1 MSSPIESENILGNY
15 HLTDFPTNRQILSDL
30 YDEFLKKHYSIGY
43 IEVTVSKGKELINKF
58 SEKTGQKISFT
69 SWIVKCISDA
79 VLQFPEFNSYR
90 KGRKKLVT
98 FDDID
103 IIVMVER
110 QLQDKVIPVPYSVRK
125 TTKKDLLT
133 ISREIRAAQSMEV
146 TEENQLLDRGI
157 LIKLYPF
164 IPAFIRQRLIRRIIK
179 NPFTIKKQGG
189 LIVVTS
195 VGMFTNTRGWV
206 GGFGGIT
213 PLNFAIGG
221 ITQKLVKSGDS
232 IREEQCLQITISL
245 DHDIIDG
252 GPAARFS
259 AYLVDLIENASG
271 LTELIE

>member
-1 MSSPIESENILGNY
+1 LEITIL
-15 HLTDFPTNRQILSDL
+15 QI
-30 YDEFLKKHYSIGY
+30 DEFLKKHYSIGY
-43 IEVTVSKGKELINKF
+43 IEVTVSKGKEFINKF
-58 SEKTGQKISFT
+58 SEKTGEKISFT

-90 KGRKKLVT
+90 KGRGKLVT

-110 QLQDKVIPVPYSVRK
+110 QLPTKVIPVPYSIRK

-133 ISREIRAAQSMEV
+133 ISREIRAAQSMVV

-157 LIKLYPF
+157 LTKLYPF

-179 NPFTIKKQGG
+179 NPYSIKKQGG
-189 LIVVTS
+189 LIAVTS

-221 ITQKLVKSGDS
+221 ITQKLVKSDDS

-271 LTELIE
+271 LTELI

>member
-1 MSSPIESENILGNY
+1 MSSSKDNLGNY
-15 HLTDFPTNRQILSDL
+15 HLSDFPTNRQILSDL

-43 IEVTVSKGKELINKF
+43 IEVTVSKAKELINKF
-58 SEKTGQKISFT
+58 SKKTGEKVSFT
-69 SWIVKCISDA
+69 AWIVKCISDA

-90 KGRKKLVT
+90 KGRTKLVT
-98 FDDID
+98 FEDID

-110 QLQDKVIPVPYSVRK
+110 QIPDKVIPVPYSIRK
-125 TTKKDLLT
+125 TTKKNLLE
-133 ISREIRAAQSMEV
+133 ISREIRTAQSMEV
-146 TEENQLLDRGI
+146 TEEYQLLDRGRFI
-157 LIKLYPF
+157 RLYPF
-164 IPAFIRQRLIRRIIK
+164 IPGFIRQRLIRRIIR
-179 NPFTIKKQGG
+179 NPFSIKKQGG

-213 PLNFAIGG
+213 TLNFAIGG

-232 IREEQCLQITISL
+232 IRKEQYLQMTISL

-259 AYLVDLIENASG
+259 AYLVDLLENANG
-271 LTELIE
+271 LTELV

>member
-1 MSSPIESENILGNY
+1 M
-15 HLTDFPTNRQILSDL
+15 
-30 YDEFLKKHYSIGY
+30 
-43 IEVTVSKGKELINKF
+43 INKF
-58 SEKTGQKISFT
+58 SKKTGEKISFT

-90 KGRKKLVT
+90 KGRRKLVL
-98 FDDID
+98 FEDID
-103 IIVMVER
+103 IIVMIER
-110 QLQDKVIPVPYSVRK
+110 QLPDKVIPVPYSIRK

-133 ISREIRAAQSMEV
+133 ISREIRAAQSMVV

-157 LIKLYPF
+157 LTKLYPF
-164 IPAFIRQRLIRRIIK
+164 IPVFIRQRLIRRIIR
-179 NPFTIKKQGG
+179 NPFSIKKQGG

-195 VGMFTNTRGWV
+195 VGMFTNTRGWA

-213 PLNFAIGG
+213 TLNFALGG

-232 IREEQCLQITISL
+232 IREEQCLQMTISL

-252 GPAARFS
+252 RPAARFS

-271 LTELIE
+271 LAKLI

>member
-1 MSSPIESENILGNY
+1 MSSHIKSTDILGDY
-15 HLTDFPTNRQILSDL
+15 SLKDFPLNRQILSEI

-43 IEVTVSKGKELINKF
+43 IEVPVSKGKELIKKF
-58 SEKTGQKISFT
+58 SEKTGEKISFT
-69 SWIVKCISDA
+69 AWIVKCISDA
-79 VLQFPEFNSYR
+79 LIQFPEFNSYR

-98 FDDID
+98 FNDID

-110 QLQDKVIPVPYSVRK
+110 QLPNKVIPIPYSIRK
-125 TTKKDLLT
+125 TTTKDLLS
-133 ISREIRAAQSMEV
+133 ISREIRTAQSMVV
-146 TEENQLLDRGI
+146 TEENQLLDHGVLKRF
-157 LIKLYPF
+157 YPY
-164 IPAFIRQRLIRRIIK
+164 IPAFIRHRLIRRIIK
-179 NPFTIKKQGG
+179 DPFYIKKQGG

-213 PLNFAIGG
+213 TLNFAIGG

-232 IREEQCLQITISL
+232 IKEEQCLQITISL

-259 AYLVDLIENASG
+259 AYLVDLIESARG
-271 LTELIE
+271 LSELI